1 MKKKKKKV
9 KIKKKN
15 NKFKRKKIRLSLSKK
30 KIKKSK
36 KKIKKSKKRRKRKIK
51 KLKTKKIK
59 KKSLYKQLDQL
70 DFEGFINSIKPK
82 ITFNFQYFFKK
93 LISPVINEIHNFKKQ
108 RERLR
113 IKKELKAKKEQK
125 LIRER
130 EREKQ
135 NKFLE
140 EVKLEKTLEKFR
152 AREISEIKAIEKYSL
167 NVEKED
173 FKAFQQRIDQVKE
186 KYKALRNERLRKR
199 VEELGVTLSD
209 QATVE
214 EIRQKEKEYLERR
227 EVIETSLDSFVRSA
241 TSLIYQINKRYLPRN
256 ADLLRVINLVY
267 EQSEIIIREDQEQN
281 ENFLLLI
288 YIKDQDIKKDLIVVE
303 DKIKHETREYN
314 RGQIFKFGD
323 ELTDS
328 MIEYL
333 ERMRENFK
341 KAS

>member
-125 LIRER
+125 
-130 EREKQ
+130 
-135 NKFLE
+135 
-140 EVKLEKTLEKFR
+140 
-152 AREISEIKAIEKYSL
+152 
-167 NVEKED
+167 
-173 FKAFQQRIDQVKE
+173 
-186 KYKALRNERLRKR
+186 
-199 VEELGVTLSD
+199 
-209 QATVE
+209 
-214 EIRQKEKEYLERR
+214 
-227 EVIETSLDSFVRSA
+227 
-241 TSLIYQINKRYLPRN
+241 
-256 ADLLRVINLVY
+256 
-267 EQSEIIIREDQEQN
+267 
-281 ENFLLLI
+281 
-288 YIKDQDIKKDLIVVE
+288 
-303 DKIKHETREYN
+303 
-314 RGQIFKFGD
+314 
-323 ELTDS
+323 
-328 MIEYL
+328 
-333 ERMRENFK
+333 
-341 KAS
+341 